1 MNWMNEWTNEW
12 MIEQPQKSESSSTEL
27 SSALYAGGFNSVDW
41 QSPSI
46 SFHGADPS
54 SLLSLHSVPM
64 LFRAQKYTLNLCNI
78 TLVPTKVRACDIE
91 EFCSVNMDV
100 W

>member
-1 MNWMNEWTNEW
+1 MPLHEWMNEGMNEW
-12 MIEQPQKSESSSTEL
+12 SSNLDQKSESSS
-27 SSALYAGGFNSVDW
+27 ALYAGRFNSVDW
-41 QSPSI
+41 QWPSI
-46 SFHGADPS
+46 SFHAADPS

-64 LFRAQKYTLNLCNI
+64 LFRAWKYTLNLRNV

-91 EFCSVNMDV
+91 ELCSVNMDV